1 MSPFR
6 LASIALQAE
15 KLRWRS
21 VVRRHVTQIILF
33 MAAGLLVF
41 AAFLSGHVAIYA
53 LLTPYLPPAG
63 AAGVVAG
70 GDFLLAVIVV
80 LVAMGKSSP
89 GKGELEAHEVS
100 LTAQNQMRE
109 SLNWTKMALFAVQ
122 WFRNRKA

>member
-1 MSPFR
+1 MTPFR

-21 VVRRHVTQIILF
+21 VVRRHVVQIVLF

-53 LLTPYLPPAG
+53 LLTPHLPPAG

-70 GDFLLAVIVV
+70 GDFAIAVIVA

-89 GKGELEAHEVS
+89 SKGELEAHEVS
-100 LTAQNQMRE
+100 LTAQNQIRD

>member
-1 MSPFR
+1 MTPFR

-21 VVRRHVTQIILF
+21 VVRRHVVQIVLF

-41 AAFLSGHVAIYA
+41 AAFLSGHVAVYA
-53 LLTPYLPPAG
+53 LLAPHLPPAG

-70 GDFLLAVIVV
+70 GDFALAVLV
-80 LVAMGKSSP
+80 LLIAMGKSSP
-89 GKGELEAHEVS
+89 SRSELEAHEVS
-100 LTAQNQMRE
+100 LTAQNQIRD

-122 WFRNRKA
+122 WFRSRKA